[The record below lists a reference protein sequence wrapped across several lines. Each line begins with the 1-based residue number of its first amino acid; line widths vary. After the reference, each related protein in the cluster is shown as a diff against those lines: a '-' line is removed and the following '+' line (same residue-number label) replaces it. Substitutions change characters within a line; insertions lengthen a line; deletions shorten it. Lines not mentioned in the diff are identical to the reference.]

1 MYSRRIS
8 MEPNNYQ
15 PPSNQ
20 PLFPEKPSLISTYR
34 KKLKGVSGTVSLL
47 IAAPLLALF
56 LTAHVFQP
64 YEVDGA
70 SMETTLQNADRL
82 IVFKL
87 PRTLA
92 NITGGEYTPGRWDVI
107 VFDKPKRLS
116 APESTQHL
124 IKRVIGL
131 PGERVVIKE
140 GKVTVYNEENID
152 GFDPDEGKDYAED
165 IVTTSGNVD
174 ITVGA
179 DEIFVLGDNRSNS
192 SDSRVFGSIPTDILV
207 GKATA
212 RFIPANAMKK
222 L

>member
-1 MYSRRIS
+1 
-8 MEPNNYQ
+8 MEPNNYLPQ
-15 PPSNQ
+15 PNQ

-92 NITGGEYTPGRWDVI
+92 NITGGEYTPDRWDVI

-116 APESTQHL
+116 APESTQHP

-131 PGERVVIKE
+131 PGERVVIRESDDFCARGTGTSGYVGNKS
-140 GKVTVYNEENID
+140 GVTVINLPQALSRD
-152 GFDPDEGKDYAED
+152 GDG
-165 IVTTSGNVD
+165 G
-174 ITVGA
+174 
-179 DEIFVLGDNRSNS
+179 GDG
-192 SDSRVFGSIPTDILV
+192 RVREHG
-207 GKATA
+207 
-212 RFIPANAMKK
+212 
-222 L
+222 